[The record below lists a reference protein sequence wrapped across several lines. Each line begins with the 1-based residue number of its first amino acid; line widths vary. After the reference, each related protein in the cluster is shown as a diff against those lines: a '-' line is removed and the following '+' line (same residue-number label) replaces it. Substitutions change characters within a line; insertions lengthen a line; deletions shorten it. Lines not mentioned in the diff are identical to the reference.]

1 MKLSIVCSA
10 LVAAVN
16 AHYTFPALIANGA
29 TTAEW
34 QYVRQWT
41 GYQSNAPVTDVSSVN
56 IRCNVGAQDKSAPL
70 TMTVAAGSTVGFTA
84 KADISHPGP
93 MLWYMAKVPEGKTA
107 ATWDGSGDVWFK
119 IYQDGPNFGRKRG
132 LTWPSQGATSQ
143 SIKLP
148 ASLPAG
154 EYLIRVEHIALHSAS
169 AAGGAQ
175 FYISCGQLNVTGAGG
190 GVPSPLVAFPG
201 AYKPTDPGLM
211 INIYYPVPT
220 SYTQPGPPVWKG

>member
-1 MKLSIVCSA
+1 MKVSIVCSA

-29 TTAEW
+29 TTTEW
-34 QYVRQWT
+34 EYVRQWT
-41 GYQSNAPVTDVSSVN
+41 GFQSNGPVTDVSSLN
-56 IRCNVGAQDKSAPL
+56 IRCNVGGSTKSAQ

-93 MLWYMAKVPEGKTA
+93 MLWYMAKAPAGQTA
-107 ATWDGSGDVWFK
+107 ATWDGSGEVWFK
-119 IYQDGPNFGRKRG
+119 IYQDGPNFGPKRA

-143 SIKLP
+143 SVKLP
-148 ASLPAG
+148 ASLPSG

-169 AAGGAQ
+169 SSGGAQ
-175 FYISCGQLNVTGAGG
+175 FYLSCGQINVTGGGAGT
-190 GVPSPLVAFPG
+190 PSPLVAFPG
-201 AYKPTDPGLM
+201 AYKATDPGIM

-220 SYTQPGPPVWKG
+220 SYTQPGPAVWTG